1 MQQKSLAGHRDERG
15 ASAVEYGLLIAG
27 IAAMIVLAVF
37 TFGGGANGL
46 FHGSCEDILED
57 TGTAVCP

>member
-1 MQQKSLAGHRDERG
+1 MQHEPIVRPRDERG

-46 FHGSCEDILED
+46 FHGSCQDIIED
-57 TGTAVCP
+57 TGTGVCP